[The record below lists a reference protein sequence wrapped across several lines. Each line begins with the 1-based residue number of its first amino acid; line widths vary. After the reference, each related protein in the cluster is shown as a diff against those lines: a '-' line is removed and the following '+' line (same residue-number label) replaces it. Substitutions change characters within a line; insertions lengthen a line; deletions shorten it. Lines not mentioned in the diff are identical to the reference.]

1 MNVKKESEYQA
12 GLIKRIK
19 EEFPGCIVVKN
30 DPNYIQGFPDLT
42 VLYKSNWALLEVKR
56 GKASSRRPNQEYYV
70 EKADAMSIGRFIYP
84 ENEKEVLDELHQ
96 TWGS

>member
-1 MNVKKESEYQA
+1 MNTKKENAYQA

-42 VLYKSNWALLEVKR
+42 VLYKNSWALLEVKR
-56 GKASSRRPNQEYYV
+56 GKGASRQPNQDYYV
-70 EKADAMSIGRFIYP
+70 EKADSMSIGRFIYP
-84 ENEKEVLDELHQ
+84 ENEKEVFDELHQ